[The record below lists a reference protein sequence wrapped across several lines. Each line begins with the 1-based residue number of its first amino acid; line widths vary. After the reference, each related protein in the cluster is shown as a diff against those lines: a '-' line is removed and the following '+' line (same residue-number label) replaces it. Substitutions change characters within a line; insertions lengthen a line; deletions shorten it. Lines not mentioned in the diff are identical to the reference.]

1 MATKVP
7 ADSRIAGR
15 YPVMHLADA
24 YAVALPPEASLD
36 PERLARFV
44 FSQQPAWIGQLMR
57 LRDVLMGPFGVKTAQ
72 QLQAAD
78 GGHRPR
84 VGIFRIY
91 EIAPDEIVL
100 GEDDTHLD
108 FRLSLLVRPPQL
120 IVSTV
125 VQCHNRLGR
134 AYIRMIAP
142 FHRAV
147 VKAMLRQA
155 AGGDWPRH

>member
-1 MATKVP
+1 MATSVP

-15 YPVMHLADA
+15 YSVMHLADA

-44 FSQQPAWIGQLMR
+44 LSQQPTWIGRLMR
-57 LRDVLMGPFGVKTAQ
+57 LRDALMGPFGVKTAQ
-72 QLQAAD
+72 QLQAGDA
-78 GGHRPR
+78 GRHGRI
-84 VGIFRIY
+84 GIFRVC
-91 EIAPDEIVL
+91 EIAPDEIIL
-100 GEDDTHLD
+100 GEDDSHLD

-125 VQCHNRLGR
+125 VHCHNRLGR
-134 AYIRMIAP
+134 CYIRVIAP

-147 VKAMLRQA
+147 VQAILRQA
-155 AGGDWPRH
+155 AGGDWPRR